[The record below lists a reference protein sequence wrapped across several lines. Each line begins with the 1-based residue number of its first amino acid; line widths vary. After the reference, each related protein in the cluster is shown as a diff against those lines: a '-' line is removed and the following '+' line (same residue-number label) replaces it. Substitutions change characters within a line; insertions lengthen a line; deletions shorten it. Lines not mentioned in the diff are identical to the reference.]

1 MLEFF
6 SFLALLTIAYLIWRI
21 TDQLP
26 DLTFRL
32 SEIQRDAAEI
42 RRRIADDSQT
52 QQPDSSTTS
61 AVSSSPAP
69 STVTSSA
76 TVDSDA

>member
-42 RRRIADDSQT
+42 RRRLTDDSQA
-52 QQPDSSTTS
+52 QSDSSTTS
-61 AVSSSPAP
+61 AVSSSPTP
-69 STVTSSA
+69 STASSSA

>member
-6 SFLALLTIAYLIWRI
+6 SFLALLAIAYLVWRV

-26 DLTFRL
+26 DLIFRM

-42 RRRIADDSQT
+42 RRRVTEESET
-52 QQPDSSTTS
+52 QPLAAPAASTVTPSSTTS
-61 AVSSSPAP
+61 
-69 STVTSSA
+69 TVTAAASE
-76 TVDSDA
+76 DSDD

>member
-26 DLTFRL
+26 DLIFRM

-42 RRRIADDSQT
+42 RRRIADDSE
-52 QQPDSSTTS
+52 PS
-61 AVSSSPAP
+61 ASPVTPTA
-69 STVTSSA
+69 STVTSAAPVESE
-76 TVDSDA
+76 T

>member
-6 SFLALLTIAYLIWRI
+6 SFLALLTIAYLIWRV

-42 RRRIADDSQT
+42 RRRIADESESP
-52 QQPDSSTTS
+52 QPDPSTTS
-61 AVSSSPAP
+61 TISSSQTT
-69 STVTSSA
+69 SSVTSQAS
-76 TVDSDA
+76 VDSDA